1 MSDHTI
7 DGPRFKP
14 VLIIIFISYSVG
26 LILTLLPQEFVFIEV
41 LLLFTAVVL
50 SSYVWKLKGGLI
62 VSIASSIAFIIGRHD
77 DLTVEYII
85 ADVFLFCGFGV
96 LLGLAFKHLEDRRRE
111 IEKSEA
117 KYRELFEQ
125 FRRYFDLVQVMIV
138 SLDRDGNITLANK
151 KAAEILGYEVQDLI
165 GMNWFDHFVPNGV
178 KNSLSQYFER
188 IKTMRN
194 GTIDYHENPIRSR
207 DGTEKTIAWHNTLIK
222 DNADNVVGV
231 LSAGLD
237 ITELRRTQEKLFHQL
252 SLSKD
257 LYSIAEKLV
266 TEKLDVRARANALSK
281 MCVELLGVP
290 LAWVG
295 HAAPDKSVKIV
306 GSYPE
311 NHPYLEGLIVRW
323 DDSPY
328 AQGAAGRSIK
338 TGEPQVVED
347 VLTDERFAAWRD
359 KIAPYGFKTV
369 LAFPLISKKGAFGTL
384 VLYSDKYGFFNRE
397 KIDQIRILSHL
408 AAAALENARLFEELE
423 KRFRRIQAL
432 HEIDRAISA
441 STDLNLTLDILLDQV
456 IHQLNVD
463 AADIFLFNEHSS
475 KFEYTAGKGF
485 STRYQPPI
493 SSEVE
498 VSLISQVALNR
509 KPIVVKGDLCEYCE
523 KFRDFPCE
531 RKDILRQEGFVFY
544 AAVPL
549 IAKGRML
556 GVLETFSRSHMEEDQ
571 DWFEFLQVLGNQAAI
586 AIDNARMFE
595 ALQNKNIELQRAY
608 DETMVSW
615 ARVLDL
621 RDRETEGHSERV
633 AELTLKIAKRMGV
646 KEEELKYMKWGAL
659 LHDIGKMAIPD
670 RILLKPDKLT
680 KEEWNIMK
688 MHPVYAYRML
698 SRINYLRPAL
708 DIPYCHHER
717 WDGTGYP
724 RELKGEEIPLSARI
738 FAVVDVYDAL
748 TSDRP
753 YRKAWSREKAI
764 EYIKDQSGKQFDPKV
779 VEVFL
784 SVVEEMNTREKTE

>member
-1 MSDHTI
+1 MKDHNTER
-7 DGPRFKP
+7 PRFK
-14 VLIIIFISYSVG
+14 LILPTIFISYSVG
-26 LILTLLPQEFVFIEV
+26 LILILLPQRFVLIEV
-41 LLLFTAVVL
+41 LLLFATVVL
-50 SSYVWKLKGGLI
+50 SSYVWKLKGSLI
-62 VSIASSIAFIIGRHD
+62 SSIASSALFVAGHHD
-77 DLTVEYII
+77 ELAVEYFI
-85 ADVFLFCGFGV
+85 AGAFLFCGFGV
-96 LLGLAFKHLEDRRRE
+96 LLGAVFKNLEERRRTME
-111 IEKSEA
+111 EN
-117 KYRELFEQ
+117 ELKFKGLSEQ
-125 FRRYFDLVQVMIV
+125 FKRYLDLVQVMIV
-138 SLDRDGNITLANK
+138 SLDRDGNITFVNK
-151 KAAEILGYEVQDLI
+151 KAAEMLGHEVQDLV
-165 GMNWFDHFVPNGV
+165 GMNWFNHFVPNGV
-178 KNSLSQYFER
+178 KESLHQYFER
-188 IKTMRN
+188 IKAMRN
-194 GTIDYHENPIRSR
+194 GTIDYHENSILSK
-207 DGTEKTIAWHNTLIK
+207 DGTEKIIAWHNTLIK
-222 DNADNVVGV
+222 DESGDVLGV

-237 ITELRRTQEKLFHQL
+237 ITELRHTQQKLFHQL
-252 SLSKD
+252 GLSKD
-257 LYSIAEKLV
+257 LYSIAEKLTMERLNV
-266 TEKLDVRARANALSK
+266 HARAKVLSK
-281 MCVELLGVP
+281 MCVELLGVS

-295 HAAPDKSVKIV
+295 YAAPDRSVRIV

-323 DDSPY
+323 DESPY
-328 AQGAAGRSIK
+328 AQGAVGRSIK
-338 TGEPQVVED
+338 TGEPQVIED

-359 KIAPYGFKTV
+359 KIAPHGFKTV
-369 LAFPLISKKGAFGTL
+369 LSFPLISPKGVFGAL
-384 VLYSDKYGFFNRE
+384 ALYSDKYGFFDQE

-408 AAAALENARLFEELE
+408 AAATLENARLFEELE

-441 STDLNLTLDILLDQV
+441 STDLNLTLDVLLDQV
-456 IHQLNVD
+456 IHQLGVD
-463 AADIFLFNEHSS
+463 AADVYLFNEHSL
-475 KFEYTAGKGF
+475 KFEYAAGKGF
-485 STRYQPPI
+485 SVRYQPSI
-493 SSEVE
+493 SSETKVG
-498 VSLISQVALNR
+498 LINRVVLSR
-509 KPIVVKGDLCEYCE
+509 KPIIVKGDLCEHCE
-523 KFRDFPCE
+523 NRDFPCE

-549 IAKGRML
+549 IAKGGML
-556 GVLETFSRSHMEEDQ
+556 GVLETFGRTIMEEDE

-586 AIDNARMFE
+586 AIDNAKLFE

-646 KEEELKYMKWGAL
+646 KEEELKYIKWGAL

-680 KEEWNIMK
+680 SEEWNIMK
-688 MHPVYAYRML
+688 MHPVYAYQML
-698 SRINYLRPAL
+698 SRIDYLRPAL

-724 RELKGEEIPLSARI
+724 RGLKGEEIPLSARI

-753 YRKAWSREKAI
+753 YRKAWSKERAI

-784 SVVEEMNTREKTE
+784 SLVEETDVKEKIQ

>member
-1 MSDHTI
+1 MKGSS
-7 DGPRFKP
+7 
-14 VLIIIFISYSVG
+14 IS
-26 LILTLLPQEFVFIEV
+26 
-41 LLLFTAVVL
+41 
-50 SSYVWKLKGGLI
+50 
-62 VSIASSIAFIIGRHD
+62 SIASSIAFIAGHHD
-77 DLTVEYII
+77 DLTVERII
-85 ADVFLFCGFGV
+85 AGVFLFCGFGV

-117 KYRELFEQ
+117 RYRELFEQ
-125 FRRYFDLVQVMIV
+125 FKRYFDLVQVMIV
-138 SLDRDGNITLANK
+138 SLDREGNITLVNK
-151 KAAEILGYEVQDLI
+151 KAAEVLGYEVQDLI
-165 GMNWFDHFVPNGV
+165 GMNWFDRFVPNGI
-178 KNSLSQYFER
+178 KNSLNQYFEQ

-194 GTIDYHENPIRSR
+194 GTIDYHENPIRSK
-207 DGTEKTIAWHNTLIK
+207 DGTEKMIAWHNTLIK
-222 DNADNVVGV
+222 DDAGNVVGI

-257 LYSIAEKLV
+257 LYSIAEKLAV
-266 TEKLDVRARANALSK
+266 EKLEVRARANTLSK
-281 MCVELLGVP
+281 MCVELLGVS

-295 HAAPDKSVKIV
+295 YAAPDRSVKIV
-306 GSYPE
+306 GSHPE

-323 DDSPY
+323 DDSPH
-328 AQGAAGRSIK
+328 AQGPVGRSIK

-347 VLTDERFAAWRD
+347 VSTDERFSAWRE
-359 KIAPYGFKTV
+359 KIAPYGLKTV
-369 LAFPLISKKGAFGTL
+369 LSFPLISPKGVFGAL

-441 STDLNLTLDILLDQV
+441 STDLNLTLDVLLDRV

-463 AADIFLFNEHSS
+463 AVDVYMFNEHSL
-475 KFEYTAGKGF
+475 KFEYAAGKGF
-485 STRYQPPI
+485 SVRYQPPI
-493 SSEVE
+493 SSETE
-498 VSLISQVALNR
+498 VGLINRVALSR
-509 KPIVVKGDLCEYCE
+509 KPIIVKGNLCEYCE
-523 KFRDFPCE
+523 KFRDSPCE
-531 RKDILRQEGFVFY
+531 RRDILCQEGFVFY

-556 GVLETFSRSHMEEDQ
+556 GVLETFSRSSMEEDE
-571 DWFEFLQVLGNQAAI
+571 DWLEFLQVLGNQAAI
-586 AIDNARMFE
+586 AIDNAKMFE

-688 MHPVYAYRML
+688 MHPVYAYQML

-708 DIPYCHHER
+708 DIPYSHHER

-724 RELKGEEIPLSARI
+724 RGLKEEEIPLSARI

-784 SVVEEMNTREKTE
+784 SLVEEMNSRDKVE